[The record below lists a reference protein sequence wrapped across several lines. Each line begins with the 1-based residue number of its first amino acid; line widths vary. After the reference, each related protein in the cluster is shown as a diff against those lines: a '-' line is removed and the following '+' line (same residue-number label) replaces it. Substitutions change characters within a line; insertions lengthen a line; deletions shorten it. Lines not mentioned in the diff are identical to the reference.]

1 MEATTERLTT
11 PEALRP
17 PRLRRRKVISFSQS
31 DPETL
36 WGDVLGFRPLGGR
49 VRAVRRIAT
58 ILIWTLIAIPIQAVL
73 MALPGRANIGFG
85 RAYWRVLAWLMGL
98 KVQVVGAQDR
108 GASVLFVSNH
118 SSWLDIVVLGGAL
131 EACFVAKREVDGWPV
146 VRTIAKLGR
155 TVFVSRNRTQTKG
168 EAGVI
173 RERLAAGDSI
183 ILFPEG
189 TTSDGGRVLPF
200 RSAFLS
206 VADHARVVQP
216 VSIVFDRLGGL
227 PACRRDRPLFAWY
240 GDMDLG
246 SHFWRL
252 ARRSKARATVVL
264 HAPLDPAHY
273 PDRKALTA
281 ACAEVVTAGC
291 ATLRQNRAPVP
302 LAPIAAAPRSAS
314 AAPPASPGAP
324 GAVTA

>member
-1 MEATTERLTT
+1 MEATARLTT
-11 PEALRP
+11 AEALRP
-17 PRLRRRKVISFSQS
+17 PRLRRGRVISFSNS
-31 DPETL
+31 DPESL

-58 ILIWTLIAIPIQAVL
+58 IVLWTLVAIPIQAVL
-73 MALPGRANIGFG
+73 MALPGRANAAFG
-85 RAYWRVLAWLMGL
+85 RFYWRTVAWLMGL
-98 KVQVVGAQDR
+98 RMQVVGEQPRED
-108 GASVLFVSNH
+108 SVLFVSNH

-131 EACFVAKREVDGWPV
+131 DACFVAKREVGEWPV
-146 VRTIAKLGR
+146 VNIVAKLGR

-168 EAGVI
+168 EAGLI
-173 RERLAAGDSI
+173 RERLGAGDSV

-240 GDMDLG
+240 GDMDIG

-252 ARRSKARATVVL
+252 ARRSKTRATVVL
-264 HAPLDPAHY
+264 HAPLNPADY

-281 ACAEVVTAGC
+281 ACAEVVTEGC
-291 ATLRQNRAPVP
+291 ATLRQNRPPTP
-302 LAPIAAAPRSAS
+302 LSPSPPR
-314 AAPPASPGAP
+314 
-324 GAVTA
+324 AVRA

>member
-1 MEATTERLTT
+1 MDATTARLST

-58 ILIWTLIAIPIQAVL
+58 MLLWTAIAIPLQALL
-73 MALPGRANIGFG
+73 MALPGRGHVAFG
-85 RAYWRVLAWLMGL
+85 KFYHRTLAWLMGMRI
-98 KVQVVGAQDR
+98 QVVGGQAP
-108 GASVLFVSNH
+108 GPSVLFVSNH
-118 SSWLDIVVLGGAL
+118 SSWLDVVVLGATL
-131 EACFVAKREVDGWPV
+131 EACFVAKREVGEWPV
-146 VRTIAKLGR
+146 IRTVARLGR
-155 TVFVSRNRTQTKG
+155 TVFVSRSRTQTRG
-168 EAGVI
+168 EAGAI
-173 RERLAAGDSI
+173 RDRLGEGDSI

-206 VADHARVVQP
+206 VADSARLVQP
-216 VSIVFDRLGGL
+216 VSVVFDRLGGL

-240 GDMDLG
+240 GDMDIG
-246 SHFWRL
+246 THFWRL
-252 ARRSKARATVVL
+252 ARRPKVRATIVL
-264 HAPLDPAHY
+264 HAPINPADY

-281 ACAEVVTAGC
+281 ACAEVVAESC
-291 ATLRQNRAPVP
+291 ATLRQNRPVAP
-302 LAPIAAAPRSAS
+302 LAAPLAAIPVV
-314 AAPPASPGAP
+314 AA
-324 GAVTA
+324 

>member
-1 MEATTERLTT
+1 MMEAAARLSM

-17 PRLRRRKVISFSQS
+17 PRLRRRKVISFSSS

-58 ILIWTLIAIPIQAVL
+58 MLLWTAIAIPIQALL
-73 MALPGRANIGFG
+73 MVLPGRLHAGFG
-85 RAYWRVLAWLMGL
+85 RFYHRTLAWLMGM
-98 KVQVVGAQDR
+98 KIQVVGQPAK
-108 GASVLFVSNH
+108 GPAVLFVSNH
-118 SSWLDIVVLGGAL
+118 SSWLDIVVLGGTL
-131 EACFVAKREVDGWPV
+131 EACFVAKQEVGTWPV
-146 VRTIAKLGR
+146 VRTIARLGR
-155 TVFVSRNRTQTKG
+155 TVFVSRSRTQTKG

-173 RERLAAGDSI
+173 RDRLGGGDSI

-206 VADHARVVQP
+206 VADHARIVQP
-216 VSIVFDRLGGL
+216 VSVVFDRLGGL

-240 GDMDLG
+240 GDMDIG
-246 SHFWRL
+246 THFWRL
-252 ARRSKARATVVL
+252 ARRPKGRATIVL
-264 HAPLDPAHY
+264 HAPLDPAAY

-281 ACAEVVTAGC
+281 ACAEVVAEGC
-291 ATLRQNRAPVP
+291 ATLRQNRPVAPLP
-302 LAPIAAAPRSAS
+302 APAPAIVSVAA
-314 AAPPASPGAP
+314 
-324 GAVTA
+324 

>member
-1 MEATTERLTT
+1 MEATARLTT

-17 PRLRRRKVISFSQS
+17 PRLRRGRVIRFSNS
-31 DPETL
+31 DPESL

-58 ILIWTLIAIPIQAVL
+58 IVLWTLIAIPIQAL
-73 MALPGRANIGFG
+73 LLALPGRANVAFG
-85 RAYWRVLAWLMGL
+85 RFYWRSVAWLMGL
-98 KVQVVGAQDR
+98 KVQVVGERTR
-108 GASVLFVSNH
+108 GDCVLFVSNH

-131 EACFVAKREVDGWPV
+131 DACFVAKREVGEWPV
-146 VRTIAKLGR
+146 INIVAKLGR
-155 TVFVSRNRTQTKG
+155 TVFVSRSRTQTKG
-168 EAGVI
+168 EASVI
-173 RERLAAGDSI
+173 RERLGQGDNI

-206 VADHARVVQP
+206 VADHARIVQP
-216 VSIVFDRLGGL
+216 VSVVFDRLGGL

-240 GDMDLG
+240 GDMEIG

-252 ARRSKARATVVL
+252 ARRSKTRATVVL
-264 HAPLDPAHY
+264 HTPLDPAQY

-281 ACAEVVTAGC
+281 ACAEVVTEGC
-291 ATLRQNRAPVP
+291 ATLRQNRPPMP
-302 LAPIAAAPRSAS
+302 LAPSAL
-314 AAPPASPGAP
+314 GA
-324 GAVTA
+324 

>member
-1 MEATTERLTT
+1 MEATARLTT

-17 PRLRRRKVISFSQS
+17 PRLRRRKVISFSSS
-31 DPETL
+31 DPESL

-58 ILIWTLIAIPIQAVL
+58 ILLWTLVAIPIQALL
-73 MALPGRANIGFG
+73 MVLPGRGNVAFG
-85 RAYWRVLAWLMGL
+85 RFYWRSVAWLMGL
-98 KVQVVGAQDR
+98 KVQVVGEQTR
-108 GASVLFVSNH
+108 STSVLFVSNH

-131 EACFVAKREVDGWPV
+131 DACFVAKREVGEWPV
-146 VRTIAKLGR
+146 ISIIAKLGR
-155 TVFVSRNRTQTKG
+155 TVFVSRSRTQTKG
-168 EAGVI
+168 EAGLI
-173 RERLAAGDSI
+173 RERLGAGDNI

-216 VSIVFDRLGGL
+216 VSVVFDRLGGL

-240 GDMDLG
+240 GDMEIG

-252 ARRSKARATVVL
+252 ARRSKTRATVVL

-273 PDRKALTA
+273 PDRKTLTA
-281 ACAEVVTAGC
+281 ACAEVVTEGC
-291 ATLRQNRAPVP
+291 ATLRQNRPAVP
-302 LAPIAAAPRSAS
+302 LSPSGTGTVAA
-314 AAPPASPGAP
+314 
-324 GAVTA
+324 